1 MSDKAIII
9 FVLLLLSLQLIA
21 FVIVASKEE
30 AKARREEEEHKARLE
45 EARQELHARAR
56 RWSDKR
62 SESATASR
70 HSG

>member
-1 MSDKAIII
+1 MSDNAIILL
-9 FVLLLLSLQLIA
+9 VLLILSLESIA
-21 FVIVASKEE
+21 FVIVASLEE
-30 AKARREEEEHKARLE
+30 TKATREEEEHKARLE